1 MSNGIELEG
10 FEELEGF
17 IRNGNLTPEDE
28 SKAIRK
34 ALNPI
39 KNQLEKDTPKGLS
52 EKLSK
57 SKITIKKEGFATVG
71 VVKAGTFYGMFQE
84 FGTSKSK
91 KHVGYFERAVE
102 DSKNE
107 ALEILSEEIL
117 NKIK

>member
-1 MSNGIELEG
+1 MTDGIEFEG
-10 FEELEGF
+10 FEQLERF
-17 IRNGNLTPEDE
+17 VKNGNVTPEDE

-52 EKLSK
+52 KKLSHA
-57 SKITIKKEGFATVG
+57 KITIKKEGFATAG
-71 VVKAGTFYGMFQE
+71 IVKAGSFYGMFQE

-102 DSKNE
+102 CSKNE